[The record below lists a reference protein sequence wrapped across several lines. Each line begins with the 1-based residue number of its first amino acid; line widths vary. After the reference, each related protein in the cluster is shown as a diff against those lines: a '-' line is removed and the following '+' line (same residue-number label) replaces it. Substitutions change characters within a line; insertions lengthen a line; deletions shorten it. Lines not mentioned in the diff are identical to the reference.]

1 MLQLSLA
8 RTLKIKF
15 EINCLVISKLVLH
28 STISVLLGLGTGI
41 KEEEKD
47 REYTGSEER

>member
-1 MLQLSLA
+1 
-8 RTLKIKF
+8 
-15 EINCLVISKLVLH
+15 LVISKLVLLH